1 MVRLV
6 FIAVFLVGLGIS
18 IPAGATAV
26 YIPDDVELSVYPNP
40 FNAQFTIEFEGITSS
55 AEIVI
60 TDVLGKVIYS
70 TTVVNAR
77 TVHVDLAEKKLTPGV
92 YILNLKSMEE
102 SISKRI
108 VKR

>member
-26 YIPDDVELSVYPNP
+26 CTPGGVELSVYPNP
-40 FNAQFTIEFEGITSS
+40 FNTQFTIELGGIVSPT
-55 AEIVI
+55 EIAI
-60 TDVLGKVIYS
+60 TDVLGKIIYRA
-70 TTVVNAR
+70 TVVNAK
-77 TVHVDLAEKKLTPGV
+77 TIHIDLAEKKLTPGV
-92 YILNLKSMEE
+92 YILNLKSMEQ